1 MNELAL
7 KHMLARIWKHK
18 NEDEPTPVPTDAGK
32 VLVADDS
39 RTIVHALTLMLGRAG
54 FRTLAAFD
62 GGEAVDIARRELP
75 DLILMDIVMPVM
87 NGFEAM
93 RRLKADAATQAI
105 PIIVITGDQQS
116 DRTWGARLGAAGF
129 LTKPVAKE
137 ELLLMARFLIGR
149 RAGLAP
155 VVMRD
160 PAANDDTRL
169 ARDAGSDAGKDTER
183 AQTSFPVPGRGKI
196 G

>member
-7 KHMLARIWKHK
+7 KHMLARIWKQK
-18 NEDEPTPVPTDAGK
+18 NENDPTPAPTEAGK

-62 GGEAVDIARRELP
+62 GREAVDIARRESP

-105 PIIVITGDQQS
+105 PIIVITGEQQS

-149 RAGLAP
+149 KAGLAP

-160 PAANDDTRL
+160 PAANDADRR
-169 ARDAGSDAGKDTER
+169 AGDATADGQDRT
-183 AQTSFPVPGRGKI
+183 QTPFPSPGRDKPW
-196 G
+196 

>member
-18 NEDEPTPVPTDAGK
+18 NEGDPSPAPTESGK

-62 GGEAVDIARRELP
+62 GREAVDIARRELP

-93 RRLKADAATQAI
+93 RRLKADVATQAI
-105 PIIVITGDQQS
+105 PIIVITGEQQS

-129 LTKPVAKE
+129 LTTPVAKE

-149 RAGLAP
+149 KAGLAP

-160 PAANDDTRL
+160 PAAND
-169 ARDAGSDAGKDTER
+169 GER
-183 AQTSFPVPGRGKI
+183 AANDATAAADQDCAQTPLPSPGRNKTW
-196 G
+196 

>member
-7 KHMLARIWKHK
+7 KNMLARIWKDK
-18 NEDEPTPVPTDAGK
+18 NEDKPTPAPTDSGK

-39 RTIVHALTLMLGRAG
+39 RTIVHALTLILGRAG

-62 GGEAVDIARRELP
+62 GGEAVDMARRELP

-93 RRLKADAATQAI
+93 RRLKADPATQAI
-105 PIIVITGDQQS
+105 PIIAITGDQQT

-129 LTKPVAKE
+129 LTKPVAKQ
-137 ELLLMARFLIGR
+137 ELLLMVRFLIGR
-149 RAGLAP
+149 KSGLAP
-155 VVMRD
+155 VVMPRE
-160 PAANDDTRL
+160 AASADIDADREGTQGTAPDEMRASFATPGHDKTR
-169 ARDAGSDAGKDTER
+169 
-183 AQTSFPVPGRGKI
+183 
-196 G
+196 